1 MFHAKNSN
9 LTHAFGFTV
18 HPRAH
23 PEAAVWHTLACD
35 PYHCAYASA
44 AVEWNDLHYVS
55 GSATAEHFRSV
66 FMSLF
71 ISRDPASTISA
82 SSDVGYSNSTS
93 TASTDTQATKRADLA
108 GPGIGDYAEL
118 QKILPSNYN
127 PLLTPEETQK
137 ALFHLRRYIEDNL
150 CKELG
155 LMMVQVP
162 LIVDSE
168 SGVNDMLDR
177 DGSRT
182 PVQFHISN
190 DRDKNPIDAQV
201 VQAATKW
208 KRVALKQFDC
218 RPGEGICTDMRAVR
232 KDYFLDHD
240 HSAYVDQWDW
250 ERVITSE
257 QRSVEFLK
265 SIVRKIWK
273 VLVGAEKFAQEM
285 FPELR
290 NPRYPNLPEEL
301 TFLHAEELL
310 AMYPDLPR
318 KRRET
323 VVLQKYP
330 ALFIIGIGWPLKDGY
345 PHEMRA
351 ADYDDWITDTSDQT
365 HRDTHGL
372 NGDILVWNHVTQR
385 RHELSSMGIRV
396 NPETLRKQLEMSNLL
411 ENLKFPYHQGII
423 NNQLP
428 LSIGGGIGQSR
439 TLMLLLRKAHLGE
452 VSVTVWPK
460 ILKEM
465 CARKNIFVLE

>member
-1 MFHAKNSN
+1 M
-9 LTHAFGFTV
+9 
-18 HPRAH
+18 
-23 PEAAVWHTLACD
+23 
-35 PYHCAYASA
+35 
-44 AVEWNDLHYVS
+44 
-55 GSATAEHFRSV
+55 SV
-66 FMSLF
+66 F
-71 ISRDPASTISA
+71 ISRDPASTISDA
-82 SSDVGYSNSTS
+82 SDLDYANPTS

-118 QKILPSNYN
+118 DKILPSKYN
-127 PLLTPEETQK
+127 PLLTPKETQH
-137 ALFHLRRYIEDNL
+137 ALFQLRRYIEDNL

-190 DRDKNPIDAQV
+190 DHGKNPIDAQV

-250 ERVITSE
+250 ERVITDE

-265 SIVRKIWK
+265 SIVRKIWS

-323 VVLQKYP
+323 VILQKYP
-330 ALFIIGIGWPLKDGY
+330 ALFIVGIGWPLRDGY

-365 HRDTHGL
+365 HRNTHGL

-396 NPETLRKQLEMSNLL
+396 NAETLRKQLEMSNLL

-460 ILKEM
+460 VLKQM
-465 CARKNIFVLE
+465 CAKRNIFVLE